1 MAIGFVKNQGL
12 LKLGSKMALRYLK
25 KSVPD
30 EALRQKLTP
39 NYTMGCKRVLLS
51 NNYYP
56 ALQRENVAVITEHI
70 QEINENGVLTQ
81 DGKQR
86 NVDAII
92 FCTGF
97 YAAEGVMRFELKGR
111 NGLNMNK
118 AWSKGME
125 AYLGVTISGFPNFFI
140 VPGPNT
146 GLGHTSMILMIEA
159 QINLVMETVKEE
171 ETGEDS

>member
-1 MAIGFVKNQGL
+1 MKDD
-12 LKLGSKMALRYLK
+12 ALR
-25 KSVPD
+25 
-30 EALRQKLTP
+30 EKLTP

-56 ALQRENVAVITEHI
+56 TLQKENVNLITEPI
-70 QEINENGVLTQ
+70 QEINENGVLTK

-111 NGLNMNK
+111 NGLDMNEV
-118 AWSKGME
+118 WRNGME
-125 AYLGVTISGFPNFFI
+125 GYLGATVSGFPNFFL

-159 QINLVMETVKEE
+159 QINLVIETVKALKQKNAKFIDLKKNVQEE
-171 ETGEDS
+171 YNREI